1 MTLDIQ
7 LLSTLQTLRTLQTIT
22 MQLKQKISNILKL
35 YPEIEFAYLYG
46 SYAKGFETPLS
57 DVDIAVYNNNT
68 DKDYELRMFEFELED
83 KLEHSITG
91 YKFDVRSVNS
101 APLMV
106 VNKILT
112 EGMLLFYR
120 NERFYYDYFVNNRIK
135 YLDFSIIYKPMFEQ
149 RYKDLINDR

>member
-1 MTLDIQ
+1 M
-7 LLSTLQTLRTLQTIT
+7 
-22 MQLKQKISNILKL
+22 
-35 YPEIEFAYLYG
+35 YG